1 MQIFYTTMHFREYV
15 VMNICLKVREVLLY
29 EPSLTQHC
37 NRGLFNATQFAL
49 SPKSL
54 HIVLPYNFQIQRKTV
69 GSFIYLFNYDA
80 KQPNPF
86 LAYLTFLLTCTSFPQ
101 AHPTHNN
108 LNLKFKC
115 HVN

>member
-69 GSFIYLFNYDA
+69 GSFIIFFIMMLNS
-80 KQPNPF
+80 Q
-86 LAYLTFLLTCTSFPQ
+86 THFLLTLLSYLH
-101 AHPTHNN
+101 AHLFLKHTPHIIILILN
-108 LNLKFKC
+108 LN
-115 HVN
+115 VM